1 MTMDARFQ
9 AIDVFVAKQI
19 NQSSKYFLLQLHES
33 TLEAKIGCGG
43 SQQQQRSLNLN
54 CKLGLVKL
62 TANENYLLFL
72 ASLIEYHFNDVQ
84 ALINFFNQQLMP
96 TSQPADYDQ

>member
-1 MTMDARFQ
+1 M
-9 AIDVFVAKQI
+9 
-19 NQSSKYFLLQLHES
+19 
-33 TLEAKIGCGG
+33 
-43 SQQQQRSLNLN
+43 N